1 MCSPRTIEWIYR
13 RPWLLTP
20 TTTPRP
26 TACWSPGTSSTTSS
40 HSTGRRALRQDS
52 MLHYWP
58 GRASIWH
65 NPIFVLLLLLIFLFL
80 YFFTSLLIFLVIIT
94 ILCYS
99 LVSYLL
105 HYTRLCPIVMVI
117 LTTTTLFFFVL
128 FRLCYDYLGKLA
140 CDHTI
145 VWLPFCIFTCVPV
158 SVNYSLMKAAVGCRN
173 VWITVSVFW
182 LAQRID
188 QYSSDM
194 MSYRLIA
201 TEQITKRFVTDEDL
215 RVHKSY
221 MSITVLL
228 CVRSRI
234 NCSPY
239 SSQRQSNLLIMPPV
253 TTSPGVG

>member
-1 MCSPRTIEWIYR
+1 MSYCY
-13 RPWLLTP
+13 
-20 TTTPRP
+20 
-26 TACWSPGTSSTTSS
+26 GNS
-40 HSTGRRALRQDS
+40 H
-52 MLHYWP
+52 HHHP
-58 GRASIWH
+58 
-65 NPIFVLLLLLIFLFL
+65 
-80 YFFTSLLIFLVIIT
+80 
-94 ILCYS
+94 
-99 LVSYLL
+99 
-105 HYTRLCPIVMVI
+105 
-117 LTTTTLFFFVL
+117 FFFVL

-228 CVRSRI
+228 CFCSRI
-234 NCSPY
+234 NCSPF